1 MYAGVVVA
9 YNPEKE
15 EILKNIETYVS
26 PYFQSCYLDP
36 LSKAKNAPHEL
47 PFLPQQ
53 EFSYLKY

>member
-26 PYFQSCYLDP
+26 DLEIGR
-36 LSKAKNAPHEL
+36 AHV
-47 PFLPQQ
+47 
-53 EFSYLKY
+53 